1 MRNRLYWKLLTN
13 NIGLISRILKAG
25 KPAFSYVSL
34 LHPKVNLNI
43 IVMNKVLI
51 VDASESDRRLMSG
64 LLVKH
69 GYEPI
74 AVETMEAAKDEVAKL
89 PPGAVV
95 VTAMKFAHGTAQEL
109 INWQKREGYKFPVIA
124 IVDNLNPLEIA
135 DVMKGWGAVDII
147 QRPAIDKQLVET
159 VGRYARPEKVVLTLT
174 DDLIPRQSEA
184 FRGIEKSIRT
194 IAATN
199 ANAII
204 FGECGTGKEQ
214 IAKQIYLHS
223 SRAQKPC
230 TVIEAGGAALVGQ
243 HDPTTLRSEIYNR
256 MEGYFQKA
264 DGGTIIIKNV
274 QLLSFDKQSV
284 LLHILE
290 NEHPDVRV
298 ICTAEPELLK
308 MVSEKTFRPNL
319 FYILRQVDISVP
331 PLREVTEDIES
342 LSDYFL
348 TLYAHKTE
356 RDRKRLDVSATKAL
370 RLHQWPGNV
379 RELKDVVLFAAFHT
393 SDDVITASDLNFSQ
407 SEPEPDTSLRLQE
420 PEREKTKIIAA
431 LRQAEGNKSQA
442 ARLLGIGRS
451 TLDYKLRQYG
461 IK

>member
-1 MRNRLYWKLLTN
+1 
-13 NIGLISRILKAG
+13 
-25 KPAFSYVSL
+25 
-34 LHPKVNLNI
+34 
-43 IVMNKVLI
+43 MNKVLI
-51 VDASESDRRLMSG
+51 VDASDSDRRLMSS

-74 AVETMEAAKDEVAKL
+74 AIESMEAAKDEVAKL

-95 VTAMKFAHGTAQEL
+95 VTAMKFARGTAQEL

-135 DVMKGWGAVDII
+135 DVMKDGGAVNII
-147 QRPAIDKQLVET
+147 QRAALDKQLVEV
-159 VGRYARPEKVVLTLT
+159 VGNYAKPENMVLILS
-174 DDLIPRQSEA
+174 DELIPRQSEA
-184 FRGIEKSIRT
+184 YRGIGMSIRT

-199 ANAII
+199 ANAVI

-214 IAKQIYLHS
+214 IANQIYLLS
-223 SRAQKPC
+223 SRVQKPC

-243 HDPTTLRSEIYNR
+243 HDPSTHNSEIYNR
-256 MEGYFQKA
+256 MEGYFRKA

-308 MVSEKTFRPNL
+308 MVAEKRFRPNL
-319 FYILRQVDISVP
+319 FYILRQADITVP
-331 PLREVTEDIES
+331 PLREVPEDIGM
-342 LSDYFL
+342 LTDYFL
-348 TLYAHKTE
+348 THYAQQTGSA
-356 RDRKRLDVSATKAL
+356 RKRLDASAIKAL
-370 RLHQWPGNV
+370 KLHPWPGNV

-393 SDDVITASDLNFSQ
+393 PNEVITAADLNFSQ
-407 SEPEPDTSLRLQE
+407 SEPEPDTSLRLQD
-420 PEREKTKIIAA
+420 PEKEKAKIIAA
-431 LRQAEGNKSQA
+431 LQQAEGNKSQA

-451 TLDYKLRQYG
+451 TLDYKLKQYEL
-461 IK
+461 K

>member
-1 MRNRLYWKLLTN
+1 MNR
-13 NIGLISRILKAG
+13 I
-25 KPAFSYVSL
+25 
-34 LHPKVNLNI
+34 
-43 IVMNKVLI
+43 LI
-51 VDASESDRRLMSG
+51 VDTIVSDSRLSSS
-64 LLVKH
+64 LLSQA

-74 AVETMEAAKDEVAKL
+74 VVENMKAAKEEMAKL

-109 INWQKREGYKFPVIA
+109 VNWQKREGYKFPVIA

-135 DVMKGWGAVDII
+135 DVMKDRGAVDII
-147 QRPAIDKQLVET
+147 QRRAMEKQLVET
-159 VGRYARPEKVVLTLT
+159 VSRYSKSEKVLLTIT

-184 FRGIEKSIRT
+184 FRRIEKSIRA

-199 ANAII
+199 TNAII

-223 SRAQKPC
+223 SRSQKPC
-230 TVIEAGGAALVGQ
+230 TIIEAGGAALVGE

-256 MEGYFQKA
+256 MEGYFKKA

-298 ICTAEPELLK
+298 ICTAGMELLK
-308 MVSEKTFRPNL
+308 MVSEKTFRSNL
-319 FYILRQVDISVP
+319 FYILRQIDIVVP
-331 PLREVTEDIES
+331 PLREVTEDIS
-342 LSDYFL
+342 PLADYFL
-348 TLYAHKTE
+348 TSYAHSTGHP
-356 RDRKRLDVSATKAL
+356 RKHLDASALKAL
-370 RLHQWPGNV
+370 KVYPFPGNV

-393 SDDVITASDLNFSQ
+393 SADVISTADLSFSN
-407 SEPEPDTSLRLQE
+407 SGPEPDSSFKLQD
-420 PEREKTKIIAA
+420 PTLEKAKIIAA
-431 LRQAEGNKSQA
+431 LEQSQGNKTMA
-442 ARLLGIGRS
+442 AKLLKIDRT
-451 TLDYKLRQYG
+451 TLYVKMRQYG
-461 IK
+461 LK